1 MLNEIYYLL
10 KPFIPWSV
18 RLGLRRQRARSR
30 RATHPD
36 PWPIDPKAGARP
48 PGWPGWPGGK
58 QFAFVLT
65 HDVEGA
71 KGLSRVAQLAE
82 LEKRH
87 GFRSSFN
94 FVPDGEYVLSA
105 DLRENMVR
113 QGFEV

>member
-1 MLNEIYYLL
+1 MLNEIYYFL

-18 RLGLRRQRARSR
+18 RLLLRPPRGHSPLPRHTDTQA
-30 RATHPD
+30 
-36 PWPIDPKAGARP
+36 IDPKAGVYP
-48 PGWPGWPGGK
+48 PGWPGWPDGK

-71 KGLSRVAQLAE
+71 KGLSRVAQLAA
-82 LEKRH
+82 LETRH

-105 DLRENMVR
+105 
-113 QGFEV
+113 